1 VKVFNTTDAATAA
14 LVSQGLANQSIKVGD
29 TVIHPGK
36 SAELRGTARERSEL
50 QVYLRV
56 GAAAI
61 DELPVLYANKRGL
74 KLDGSSVE
82 PPKPEPPP
90 PPPPP
95 TEVYVDPVSADVPE
109 SEPPKKGKK

>member
-56 GAAAI
+56 GAVAL

-74 KLDGSSVE
+74 KLDGTPIE
-82 PPKPEPPP
+82 PPKSEPEPPHP
-90 PPPPP
+90 PPAEP
-95 TEVYVDPVSADVPE
+95 YVDPVPADVPDVD
-109 SEPPKKGKK
+109 PPKKGKK